1 MDENIK
7 CSGNFEKRKCR
18 MPVQTGLERNFMN
31 IKFAKG
37 IDICIED
44 VHIQKW
50 SGVKSAGNNLYLLSM
65 DDGIYYLFDLNNKII
80 QKYDDYD
87 KLPDILKDDV

>member
-1 MDENIK
+1 
-7 CSGNFEKRKCR
+7 
-18 MPVQTGLERNFMN
+18 MN

-50 SGVKSAGNNLYLLSM
+50 SGVKSPEEDLFLLSM
-65 DDGIYYLFDLNNKII
+65 DDGMYYLFDLNSKTIR
-80 QKYDDYD
+80 KYDDYN
-87 KLPDILKDDV
+87 KIPDVLKDI

>member
-1 MDENIK
+1 
-7 CSGNFEKRKCR
+7 
-18 MPVQTGLERNFMN
+18 MN

-50 SGVKSAGNNLYLLSM
+50 SGVKSPEEDLFLLSM
-65 DDGIYYLFDLNNKII
+65 DDGMYYLFDLNSKTIR
-80 QKYDDYD
+80 KYDDYN
-87 KLPDILKDDV
+87 KLPDILKNVV

>member
-1 MDENIK
+1 
-7 CSGNFEKRKCR
+7 
-18 MPVQTGLERNFMN
+18 MN

-50 SGVKSAGNNLYLLSM
+50 SGVKSPEEDLFLVSM
-65 DDGIYYLFDLNNKII
+65 YDGLYYLFDLNNKII
-80 QKYDDYD
+80 RKYDDYN
-87 KLPDILKDDV
+87 KLPDILKNVV